1 MNAFLFITILT
12 ILLIFLIIFN
22 FYLISLLISSFYGA
36 PFVPTNKKKIRAI
49 LEKAGLKKNSYF
61 YELGCG
67 DGRIVDFAIKY
78 YQVKGVG
85 IEINPFFIVILK
97 LKSWISGKK
106 NPQYLFKNFFD
117 INLKNA
123 NFIYCFLLPKQLLL
137 LRKKFEKELKKG
149 TVVISHGFKVPRW
162 NKKIFD
168 RIIDK
173 PFPTYFYRF

>member
-1 MNAFLFITILT
+1 METLLFITILI
-12 ILLIFLIIFN
+12 ILLLFLIVFN

-36 PFVPTNKKKIRAI
+36 PFVPTNKKKFKII
-49 LEKAGLKKNSYF
+49 LEKAKLKKNSYF

-67 DGRIVDFAIKY
+67 DGRVINFAVKY

-97 LKSWISGKK
+97 LKSWFCQKN
-106 NPQYLFKNFFD
+106 NPQYLFKNFFE
-117 INLKNA
+117 INLRKA
-123 NFIYCFLLPKQLLL
+123 DSIYCFLLPKQLIV

-149 TVVISHGFKVPRW
+149 TVVISHGFRIPRW

-168 RIIDK
+168 QIIDE